1 MLRRRGENMKN
12 EKQVRSGVERSQDQT
27 LRKIVFAGIFAA
39 LTYVVFTFLSIRV
52 PTPGGQVS
60 IHLGNAFCALGAL
73 LLGSMYGGLGGAIG
87 LTIADLIDPVYIV
100 EAPITFLIKLLMGIL
115 VGIVAHR
122 IGHISTEENH
132 AKVLKWTITA
142 TVVGMVFNAVGDPG
156 LRYIYKILIL
166 GKPAAEVTFVINFG
180 VTLLNSV
187 VSAFLTVILY
197 MALRVPLKKA
207 GLFFKI

>member
-1 MLRRRGENMKN
+1 MK
-12 EKQVRSGVERSQDQT
+12 KTAERQQDQK
-27 LRKIVFAGIFAA
+27 LKKIVFAGIFAA

-100 EAPITFLIKLLMGIL
+100 EAPVTFLIKLIMGII
-115 VGIVAHR
+115 VGMIAHR
-122 IGHISTEENH
+122 IGHISTETDH
-132 AKVLKWTITA
+132 AKVLKWTIVA
-142 TVVGMVFNAVGDPG
+142 VVAGMIFNAVGDPG
-156 LRYIYKILIL
+156 LRYFYKILIL
-166 GKPAAEVTFVINFG
+166 GKPAAEVTFAINFG

-187 VSAFLTVILY
+187 VSAFVSVILY

-207 GLFFKI
+207 GLFFRI

>member
-1 MLRRRGENMKN
+1 MK
-12 EKQVRSGVERSQDQT
+12 KVSSTLSDQKPGQDQT

-87 LTIADLIDPVYIV
+87 LTIADLIDPAYIV
-100 EAPITFLIKLLMGIL
+100 EAPITFLIKLVMGIL
-115 VGIVAHR
+115 VGLVAHR
-122 IGHISTEENH
+122 IGHISTEENR
-132 AKVLKWTITA
+132 AKVLKWTIIA
-142 TVVGMVFNAVGDPG
+142 TVAGMVFNAVGDPG
-156 LRYIYKILIL
+156 LRYLYKILIL
-166 GKPAAEVTFVINFG
+166 GKPAAEVTFAINFG

-207 GLFFKI
+207 GLFFRM

>member
-1 MLRRRGENMKN
+1 MK
-12 EKQVRSGVERSQDQT
+12 KTAERQQDQK
-27 LRKIVFAGIFAA
+27 LKKIVFAGIFAA

-100 EAPITFLIKLLMGIL
+100 EAPVTFLIKLIMGII
-115 VGIVAHR
+115 VGMIAHR
-122 IGHISTEENH
+122 IGHISTETDH
-132 AKVLKWTITA
+132 AKVLKWTIVA
-142 TVVGMVFNAVGDPG
+142 VVAGMIFNAVGDPG
-156 LRYIYKILIL
+156 LRYFYKILIL
-166 GKPAAEVTFVINFG
+166 GKPAAEVTFAINFG

-187 VSAFLTVILY
+187 VSAFVSVILY

-207 GLFFKI
+207 GLFFRL

>member
-1 MLRRRGENMKN
+1 MKN
-12 EKQVRSGVERSQDQT
+12 ENHVRSGAEHSQDQT

-39 LTYVVFTFLSIRV
+39 LTYIVFTFLSIRV

-100 EAPITFLIKLLMGIL
+100 EAPITFLIKLIMGIL

-132 AKVLKWTITA
+132 AKVLKWTIIA
-142 TVVGMVFNAVGDPG
+142 TVVGMTFNAIGDPV
-156 LRYIYKILIL
+156 LRYFYKILFL
-166 GKPAAEVTFVINFG
+166 GKPAAEVTFAINFG